1 MLTAVLHCYDA
12 ALNALLLH
20 VCKLLDTNQPVNV
33 HAWWGRSLPTC
44 QVAGVDCSAATGAVS
59 LVADYAHV

>member
-1 MLTAVLHCYDA
+1 MLAAVLHCYDA
-12 ALNALLLH
+12 ALNAILLH

-44 QVAGVDCSAATGAVS
+44 QVAIVDCSASTGAVS
-59 LVADYAHV
+59 LVAD